1 MKVFTRGFPALIVM
15 VLTATAPEAVADV
28 HWHSSLDEA
37 AKVARPANRPIL
49 VDFVVDWCAACG
61 VMDKEVYQTA
71 DFERAAEPF
80 VLVRIDADRRTELS
94 LKYKIATLPSV
105 LFTDS
110 QGNELFRAT
119 GFIDLK
125 PMMELLASLPHDVA
139 EFNRLGA
146 TLSRDKNNFAA
157 LREMDGRLQA
167 ASLYRTSIDYYA
179 RALQLNEVKRDAAV
193 REEILHAMG
202 LNYLE
207 VKEGKK
213 AVETFDRCLR
223 EFKASPRRAEW
234 TQKLALARA
243 LEGGA
248 AEPARRRRRRKEQG
262 SARERQVSQRR
273 SDVLIPGN
281 VRTRCVTTGR
291 KHG

>member
-1 MKVFTRGFPALIVM
+1 MKTVTPRLPAMMLM
-15 VLTATAPEAVADV
+15 LLTATASEAVAELR
-28 HWHSSLDEA
+28 WHTTVDEA
-37 AKVARPANRPIL
+37 AKLAQPGNRPML
-49 VDFVVDWCAACG
+49 LDFVADWCAACG
-61 VMDKEVYQTA
+61 VMDKDVYQTA
-71 DFERAAEPF
+71 DFERAAAPF
-80 VLVRIDADRRTELS
+80 VLVRIDADHRTDLA

-157 LREMDGRLQA
+157 LREMGGRLRA
-167 ASLYRTSIDYYA
+167 ASLYRTSIDYYS
-179 RALQLNEVKRDAAV
+179 RALQLNEAKRDAAA

-202 LNYLE
+202 MNFLE

-213 AVETFDRCLR
+213 AVDTFTRCLR

-234 TQKLALARA
+234 TQKLAQARA
-243 LEGGA
+243 L
-248 AEPARRRRRRKEQG
+248 K
-262 SARERQVSQRR
+262 
-273 SDVLIPGN
+273 
-281 VRTRCVTTGR
+281 
-291 KHG
+291 